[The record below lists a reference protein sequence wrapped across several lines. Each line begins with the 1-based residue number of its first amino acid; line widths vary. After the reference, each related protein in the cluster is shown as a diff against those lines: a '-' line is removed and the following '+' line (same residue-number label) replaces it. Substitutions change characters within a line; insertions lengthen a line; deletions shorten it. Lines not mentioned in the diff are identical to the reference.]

1 MSSRRREATFRN
13 MRHERLSAQRST
25 QRPEHQND
33 LTNQRTMGQHACLSI
48 LEGRLGKRLG
58 SAIRLNGERG
68 RANHLYKARHGP
80 HPAIVQL
87 R

>member
-1 MSSRRREATFRN
+1 
-13 MRHERLSAQRST
+13 
-25 QRPEHQND
+25 
-33 LTNQRTMGQHACLSI
+33 MGQHACLSI

-68 RANHLYKARHGP
+68 RADHLYKARHGP